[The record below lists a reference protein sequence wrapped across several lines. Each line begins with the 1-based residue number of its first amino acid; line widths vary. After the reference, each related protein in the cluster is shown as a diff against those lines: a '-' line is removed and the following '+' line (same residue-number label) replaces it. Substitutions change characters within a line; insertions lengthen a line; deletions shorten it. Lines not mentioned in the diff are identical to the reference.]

1 MKTLKSGSGQDDK
14 VKFLQEAAI
23 MGQFLHP
30 NVVKLFGVVISGE
43 PVRLDLFEL
52 LNNIHCLLLLCIQK
66 MIILELLAKG
76 DLRQHL
82 ISMRP
87 E

>member
-1 MKTLKSGSGQDDK
+1 MTRDFYYRTTDHLGSGQYGIVKRGVWKSPNGPVDVAVKTLKSGSGQDDK

-43 PVRLDLFEL
+43 PVRHD
-52 LNNIHCLLLLCIQK
+52 C
-66 MIILELLAKG
+66 
-76 DLRQHL
+76 
-82 ISMRP
+82 
-87 E
+87 